1 MDLADGLDHPA
12 AEHQPALH
20 RLASDV
26 EIAVLEAQ
34 DLVDRGVRL
43 VDVEGRR
50 LRLGQDLEGG
60 RLELDRAGRK
70 RLVLGP
76 GQPRRDRPLDR
87 HDELGPDAAGR
98 RMGGGRIGLVDD
110 HLGDPVAIA
119 QVQEDQLAVIA
130 PAVDPAR
137 ETRRVARIG

>member
-12 AEHQPALH
+12 PEHQPALH
-20 RLASDV
+20 RLAPDV

-60 RLELDRAGRK
+60 RLDLDRARRK

-76 GQPRRDRPLDR
+76 GQPRRDRSLDR
-87 HDELGPDAAGR
+87 HDELGPDPAGR

-110 HLGDPVAIA
+110 DLGDPVAIS

-137 ETRRVARIG
+137 EARGVARVG